1 MYALTTMIG
10 YTEILP
16 VNLATT
22 EDNRL
27 ILQRDVVSQDINFK
41 NVYTT
46 YSGCSGKEASGS
58 MCLFREVQRTLLH

>member
-1 MYALTTMIG
+1 MYALTTFG

-16 VNLATT
+16 INLATT

-27 ILQRDVVSQDINFK
+27 ILQRDVLSQDINFK

-46 YSGCSGKEASGS
+46 YSGCSGKEANGS
-58 MCLFREVQRTLLH
+58 MCVFREVQRKLLH